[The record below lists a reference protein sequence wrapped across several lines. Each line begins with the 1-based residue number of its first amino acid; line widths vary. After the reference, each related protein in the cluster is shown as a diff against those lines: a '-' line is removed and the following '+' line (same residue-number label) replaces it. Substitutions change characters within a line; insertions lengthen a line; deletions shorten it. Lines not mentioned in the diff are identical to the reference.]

1 MKPDALNS
9 FLHHRFRDPELLETA
24 LTHRSAS
31 SRHNERLEF
40 LGDALLGFIIADV
53 LHARFPQADE
63 GALTRT
69 RAALVNRESLAAIA
83 RELEVG
89 ELLHLG
95 DGELKSGGWRRSSI
109 LANAIE
115 AVTAAVYLDGGLDA
129 CRAEVLRWFDSRL
142 ATIDPG
148 LAPKDSKTAL
158 QEYLQARRRAL
169 PTYRTVAEEGPPHR
183 RVFTVECLIE
193 GHAPIVA
200 ASHSRRAGEQD
211 AARLALQKLRSGEL
225 P

>member
-1 MKPDALNS
+1 MNADALNR
-9 FLHHRFRDPELLETA
+9 FLEYRFRDPGLLETA

-31 SRHNERLEF
+31 PRHNERLEF
-40 LGDALLGFIIADV
+40 LGDALLGFLIADV
-53 LHARFPQADE
+53 LHARFPRADE

-69 RAALVNRESLAAIA
+69 RAALVNRECLADIA
-83 RELEVG
+83 REFGVG

-109 LANAIE
+109 LANALE
-115 AVTAAVYLDGGLDA
+115 AVTAAIYLDGGLDA
-129 CRAEVLRWFDSRL
+129 CRAEVLRWFEPRL
-142 ATIDPG
+142 VTIDPA

-169 PTYRTVAEEGPPHR
+169 PSYRTIAEEGPPHR
-183 RVFTVECLIE
+183 RTFTIECLIE
-193 GHAPIVA
+193 GCPPVVA
-200 ASHSRRAGEQD
+200 ESHSRRAAEQD
-211 AARLALQKLRSGEL
+211 AARIALQKLRAGEL

>member
-1 MKPDALNS
+1 MKHDALNG
-9 FLHHRFRDPELLETA
+9 FPAYRFRDPDLLETA

-40 LGDALLGFIIADV
+40 LGDALLGFIVADV
-53 LHARFPQADE
+53 LHTRFPQADE

-69 RAALVNRESLAAIA
+69 RAALVNRESLAEIA
-83 RELEVG
+83 RAFDVG
-89 ELLHLG
+89 ALLHLG

-115 AVTAAVYLDGGLDA
+115 AVTAAIYLDGGLEA
-129 CRAEVLRWFDSRL
+129 CRTEVLRWFDARL
-142 ATIDPG
+142 ATIDPA

-183 RVFTVECLIE
+183 RTFLVECLIE
-193 GHAPIVA
+193 GCPPIVA
-200 ASHSRRAGEQD
+200 ESHSRRAGEQD
-211 AARLALQKLRSGEL
+211 AARAALQKLRAGEL